1 MGNPWCGAV
10 SRPQRPVVQCPAP
23 QRLGFAVPDFL
34 LSPEVWLAFI
44 TLTALEIVLGIDNI
58 IFISIV
64 TGRLPKEQQAKGR
77 FLGLALAMIMRIG
90 LLFSLSWLMDL
101 TNDLFTVLGE
111 GISGRDL
118 ILLIGG
124 GFLMAK
130 ATREVHNSLEGEI
143 HEQQTSKAVSFAG
156 VLFQIAI
163 IDMVFSLDS
172 VITAVGLVDE
182 LSIMVAAVMV
192 AVVVM
197 MLAAGAISRFV
208 EEHPTVKMLALAFLI
223 LIGFTLMGEGL
234 DLHTPKGYIYFAM
247 AFSFGVEILNIRA
260 KKKRA
265 DHIHL
270 RKAQLADLIGED
282 AR

>member
-1 MGNPWCGAV
+1 MAAGRCVSMASRLNLNTAIVPEFFLNP
-10 SRPQRPVVQCPAP
+10 
-23 QRLGFAVPDFL
+23 
-34 LSPEVWLAFI
+34 EIWLAFL

-64 TGRLPKEQQAKGR
+64 TGRLPKEQQARGR
-77 FLGLALAMIMRIG
+77 FLGLSLAMLLRIG

-101 TNDLFTVLGE
+101 TNPLFSVLGE
-111 GISGRDL
+111 EISGRDL

-130 ATREVHNSLEGEI
+130 ATREVHNSLEGEM
-143 HEQQTSKAVSFAG
+143 HEHQTGKVMSFAG
-156 VLFQIAI
+156 VMFQIAI
-163 IDMVFSLDS
+163 IDIVFSLDS

-182 LSIMVAAVMV
+182 MSIMVAAVV
-192 AVVVM
+192 GAVIVM
-197 MLAAGAISRFV
+197 MLAAGSISRFV

-260 KKKRA
+260 KRKRA
-265 DHIHL
+265 DHLQL
-270 RKAQLADLIGED
+270 RKAQLADLIGND
-282 AR
+282 NR